1 MSVSSLRGFPAPAM
15 SFLTGP
21 PNLISA
27 NPNVLV
33 RGGRKKKKNQQGPAD
48 NKAPEESSAPEKRS
62 FCSLFVRADVDWD
75 NQRAEK
81 DTVSL
86 MNLS

>member
-1 MSVSSLRGFPAPAM
+1 MSASSLRGFPAPAM
-15 SFLTGP
+15 SFLTGL

-33 RGGRKKKKNQQGPAD
+33 GGGKGQQGPAD
-48 NKAPEESSAPEKRS
+48 NKAPEESSALEKRS
-62 FCSLFVRADVDWD
+62 FCSLFVQADVDWD
-75 NQRAEK
+75 NQSAEK